1 MFHHSIHG
9 LTCKNRKNCTE
20 RLIHT
25 VHDKYRRKLK
35 IILATPSS
43 KKHPAGTVSWKLRL
57 NSGKKREMAQEETP
71 LLPSGVC
78 IFLTLFAKLGNFL
91 KYT

>member
-1 MFHHSIHG
+1 ME
-9 LTCKNRKNCTE
+9 KVE
-20 RLIHT
+20 
-25 VHDKYRRKLK
+25 LK

-43 KKHPAGTVSWKLRL
+43 KIHPEGTVSWKLRL
-57 NSGKKREMAQEETP
+57 NTEKKKEVTQEETC

-78 IFLTLFAKLGNFL
+78 FFLTLFAKLGHFL